1 MWTTLHGAGWSEG
14 YLQLCLVLLAL
25 CFTLSTGRITSLED
39 TADTALIA
47 ATRNSADLE
56 IVKRHIGL

>member
-1 MWTTLHGAGWSEG
+1 MDNTTWRW
-14 YLQLCLVLLAL
+14 LVGGLLTVL
-25 CFTLSTGRITSLED
+25 FTLVGVVFHLVTGRITSLED